1 MNNPAYDSGYL
12 NSAKL
17 SGRYLF
23 KLIARNC
30 SDCFGIIYKYMKSD
44 YRRYMDMGN
53 PLYLCKTPKQIM
65 GNMGITVDLNA
76 DTRIHTN
83 VKHVLIYIGD
93 GKVVHAPRTG
103 KDVEI
108 KDVPNKSSVIVDIVK
123 PENLYKQYY
132 PLHET
137 SLTNAVTK
145 IYEIYH
151 LKDLYMHHSELLGN

>member
-76 DTRIHTN
+76 EISNTYDEFILEWMSDCYITLLRRSEQADGRNTTPR
-83 VKHVLIYIGD
+83 VLGMFC
-93 GKVVHAPRTG
+93 RW
-103 KDVEI
+103 
-108 KDVPNKSSVIVDIVK
+108 
-123 PENLYKQYY
+123 L
-132 PLHET
+132 
-137 SLTNAVTK
+137 SLFYLVTT
-145 IYEIYH
+145 
-151 LKDLYMHHSELLGN
+151 

>member
-76 DTRIHTN
+76 VILMMNLFWNGCLTAILLCN
-83 VKHVLIYIGD
+83 GS
-93 GKVVHAPRTG
+93 TG
-103 KDVEI
+103 
-108 KDVPNKSSVIVDIVK
+108 SG
-123 PENLYKQYY
+123 L
-132 PLHET
+132 
-137 SLTNAVTK
+137 
-145 IYEIYH
+145 
-151 LKDLYMHHSELLGN
+151 LK

>member
-53 PLYLCKTPKQIM
+53 PLYLC
-65 GNMGITVDLNA
+65 GG
-76 DTRIHTN
+76 
-83 VKHVLIYIGD
+83 KHKG
-93 GKVVHAPRTG
+93 
-103 KDVEI
+103 
-108 KDVPNKSSVIVDIVK
+108 
-123 PENLYKQYY
+123 QYGGTCMEY
-132 PLHET
+132 C
-137 SLTNAVTK
+137 AA
-145 IYEIYH
+145 
-151 LKDLYMHHSELLGN
+151 

>member
-53 PLYLCKTPKQIM
+53 PLYL
-65 GNMGITVDLNA
+65 
-76 DTRIHTN
+76 
-83 VKHVLIYIGD
+83 
-93 GKVVHAPRTG
+93 
-103 KDVEI
+103 
-108 KDVPNKSSVIVDIVK
+108 
-123 PENLYKQYY
+123 
-132 PLHET
+132 
-137 SLTNAVTK
+137 
-145 IYEIYH
+145 
-151 LKDLYMHHSELLGN
+151 

>member
-1 MNNPAYDSGYL
+1 MNDPAYDSGYL

-30 SDCFGIIYKYMKSD
+30 SDCYVTLQWKYRLWSSEII
-44 YRRYMDMGN
+44 
-53 PLYLCKTPKQIM
+53 
-65 GNMGITVDLNA
+65 
-76 DTRIHTN
+76 
-83 VKHVLIYIGD
+83 
-93 GKVVHAPRTG
+93 
-103 KDVEI
+103 
-108 KDVPNKSSVIVDIVK
+108 DIVK
-123 PENLYKQYY
+123 PENLYNQYY

-151 LKDLYMHHSELLGN
+151 LKDLCMHRAKRIY

>member
-76 DTRIHTN
+76 EISNTYDEFILEWMSDCYITLQWKIGRA
-83 VKHVLIYIGD
+83 HV
-93 GKVVHAPRTG
+93 
-103 KDVEI
+103 
-108 KDVPNKSSVIVDIVK
+108 
-123 PENLYKQYY
+123 
-132 PLHET
+132 
-137 SLTNAVTK
+137 
-145 IYEIYH
+145 
-151 LKDLYMHHSELLGN
+151 